1 MNIAEIRQQYPQYSD
16 LSDAQLAGALH
27 QKYYSDMSLE
37 EFSTKAGLKAPKA
50 EDKRS
55 FMEKGRDA
63 FVASPFGRFSA
74 GVATPALG
82 LAQMAVEPFAGGDS
96 NPVTQKLRQ
105 LQEMQKAGGH
115 EGMDIAGGVGQV
127 IGPMGVTSKIP
138 MAASLVGKVAQGA
151 GIGAGTAMT
160 QPVMEGSV
168 FGAKPGQAVSGGVL
182 GAAIP
187 PLVAGAGKGYEVAR
201 NLADPFLPGG
211 AERVAGR
218 IANAAAGDKQPQV
231 VAELLRNR
239 QMVPGSQATAG
250 EVAAPAGSAEFSGLQ
265 RIVESLRPSDYV
277 ARANTQDAAR
287 VAAVRSV
294 GKDKATLE
302 AAEATRAGHATANY
316 QAAYQ
321 QAVKADPEL
330 ALLAKNPFFK
340 DAVPDAI
347 KLAEANG
354 INPKTDMTKF
364 LHYVKISMDDTL
376 DRTTG
381 DKALGESQRRTAQMV
396 KERLVDWIAKK
407 NPAYDKARDTFAKDS
422 VPINQMEVGQFL
434 EGKLTPAVDTA
445 KQRAS
450 VYSDALREAPR
461 TLKRATGFKGH
472 DELSDVLTKPQEN
485 VVRGVASD
493 LSRHAQHEQLASAGR
508 QRASDIISETLPA
521 APASGMFSP
530 TYSVIRAVLN
540 NLTGKASSK
549 ALDVLAERM
558 KDPAELAKVM
568 NQLPPAQRAKII
580 QDMLQ
585 RSGGVVGGAAQ

>member
-1 MNIAEIRQQYPQYSD
+1 MTQIVEVPGFGQVEFPD
-16 LSDAQLAGALH
+16 GMSDADIGLAIRKNML
-27 QKYYSDMSLE
+27 QKD
-37 EFSTKAGLKAPKA
+37 APKEA
-50 EDKRS
+50 KPPKS
-55 FMEKGRDA
+55 LGRYLLDEA
-63 FVASPFGRFSA
+63 AGSIPGRFVAGM
-74 GVATPALG
+74 ATPAAG
-82 LAQMAVEPFAGGDS
+82 VAQMAVEPFMGGDQ
-96 NPVTQKLRQ
+96 NPVTAKLRQ

-115 EGMDIAGGVGQV
+115 EGWDIAGGLGQV
-127 IGPMGVTSKIP
+127 VSPMGLAGRLATP
-138 MAASLVGKVAQGA
+138 ASLTGKMAQGA